1 MKYKALILGLLLSL
15 AITNTAELSV
25 GARWADNSLP
35 AGAAY
40 DEFVADTTKPQ
51 SRILFSTDSTVTKF
65 KVLGLQ
71 LKEVD
76 PQGKITFTEEELYKQ
91 ESLTPQR
98 PLLVVLTFYGD
109 LPHYGISYL
118 DEKGQVKKYSVQISG
133 EDGTLIL
140 NDLG

>member
-25 GARWADNSLP
+25 GARWADNMP

-51 SRILFSTDSTVTKF
+51 SRILFTTDSTVTKF

-76 PQGKITFTEEELYKQ
+76 PQGKIIFTEEELYSQ
-91 ESLTPQR
+91 ETLTPQR

-118 DEKGQVKKYSVQISG
+118 DENGRAQKYSVQISG